1 MLDAPLARDERG
13 RAAGLTERALILQ
26 RVVYA
31 GLDALRLVL
40 APDLCAC
47 LHAGTTESPQL
58 YLRSPDLSSLSA
70 TEAFTLFSALRDLL
84 YTDDLDPSAQT
95 VAGYTA
101 IVRSTAGQA
110 TRAVWAV
117 GRWDGSFDPYQVE
130 VAGELITGV
139 GAVTHALDDAAAPE
153 EEGSTIR
160 VAVDSNAERARAQVW
175 VPVGGS
181 VRSATS
187 EGPSSSTAVAQAT
200 LDTVN
205 PSLKLGS
212 VAEDVI
218 DGERAVLV
226 LVRDTSGRAGIG
238 CALCGD
244 DNVRAV
250 AQAALR
256 AARML

>member
-1 MLDAPLARDERG
+1 
-13 RAAGLTERALILQ
+13 LTERALVLQ

-47 LHAGTTESPQL
+47 LHAGATDSPQL
-58 YLRSPDLSSLSA
+58 YLRAPELSSLSA

-84 YTDDLDPSAQT
+84 YADDVAASPQT

-101 IVRSTAGQA
+101 VVRSTAGQA

-117 GRWDGSFDPYQVE
+117 GRWDGSFDPYQEE
-130 VAGELITGV
+130 VASELITGV

-160 VAVDSNAERARAQVW
+160 VSVDSDGDRARAEVW
-175 VPVGGS
+175 VPVGGAL
-181 VRSATS
+181 RSATA

-200 LDTVN
+200 LATVN

-226 LVRDTSGRAGIG
+226 LVRDTTGRAGLG
-238 CALCGD
+238 CAICGD
-244 DNVRAV
+244 DSVRAV

-256 AARML
+256 AARMM

>member
-1 MLDAPLARDERG
+1 MLDARAAAR
-13 RAAGLTERALILQ
+13 RAAGLTERALVLQ

-47 LHAGTTESPQL
+47 LHAGATESPQL
-58 YLRSPDLSSLSA
+58 YLRSPELSSLSA

-84 YTDDLDPSAQT
+84 YADDVAASPQT

-101 IVRSTAGQA
+101 VVRSTAGQA

-117 GRWDGSFDPYQVE
+117 GRWDGSFDPYQEE
-130 VAGELITGV
+130 VASELITGV
-139 GAVTHALDDAAAPE
+139 GAVVHALDDAAAPE

-160 VAVDSNAERARAQVW
+160 VSVDSDGERARAEVW
-175 VPVGGS
+175 VPVGGAL
-181 VRSATS
+181 RSATA

-200 LDTVN
+200 LATVN

-226 LVRDTSGRAGIG
+226 LVRDTTGRAGLG
-238 CALCGD
+238 CAICGD
-244 DNVRAV
+244 DSVRAV

-256 AARML
+256 AARMM